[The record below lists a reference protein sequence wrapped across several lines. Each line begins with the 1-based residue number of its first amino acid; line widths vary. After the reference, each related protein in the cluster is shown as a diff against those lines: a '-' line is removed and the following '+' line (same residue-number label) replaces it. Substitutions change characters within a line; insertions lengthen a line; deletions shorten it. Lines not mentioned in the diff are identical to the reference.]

1 LTFLIIY
8 DIINYSN
15 EIITTKEK
23 GGLIMAE
30 NISNYGIDDIDHL
43 ETREAMRAR
52 I

>member
-1 LTFLIIY
+1 
-8 DIINYSN
+8 
-15 EIITTKEK
+15 
-23 GGLIMAE
+23 MAE